1 MLKFINV
8 PVFIVSLAIGLFLV
22 YLYVPDKRHI
32 YVYPTPETVDLLQ
45 YRDQAGNCFHF
56 TQSEVE
62 CPDNPK
68 DIARLPSQH

>member
-8 PVFIVSLAIGLFLV
+8 PIFIISLAVGLLFV

-32 YVYPTPETVDLLQ
+32 YVYPTPETVGILQ

-56 TQSEVE
+56 KQIPVD
-62 CPDNPK
+62 CPK
-68 DIARLPSQH
+68 KETEITKLPAQH